1 VQYRVVKEKSKWQRW
16 FGPLLALIACLIAG
30 GLGLLWGASAAQ
42 SQIQENVALKER
54 VDELTVMNTGLRGR
68 LTDSELIIDTQK
80 YTAIALRDELTQLH
94 KDKAGLE
101 TELGFFRKIMVPD
114 GGEHGLQVERFSVTP
129 KGGSQFVIKATLI
142 HVSERRRVVSGTVKI
157 AVEGTQGG
165 SPVTLSTGA
174 LEGSPEKLTFRFR
187 YFQEIEQT
195 VVLPQDFAATAIK
208 LEMIGNNS
216 APVEA
221 QFVWAAE

>member
-1 VQYRVVKEKSKWQRW
+1 MQYRVVKEKSKWQRW

-42 SQIQENVALKER
+42 SQIQENAALKER

-80 YTAIALRDELTQLH
+80 YTAVALRDELTQLH

-114 GGEHGLQVERFSVTP
+114 GGEHG
-129 KGGSQFVIKATLI
+129 
-142 HVSERRRVVSGTVKI
+142 
-157 AVEGTQGG
+157 
-165 SPVTLSTGA
+165 
-174 LEGSPEKLTFRFR
+174 
-187 YFQEIEQT
+187 
-195 VVLPQDFAATAIK
+195 
-208 LEMIGNNS
+208 
-216 APVEA
+216 
-221 QFVWAAE
+221 